1 MYGSSPGRLGWTTKW
16 DIVDKL
22 SICDGPK
29 LGEDEYEEEEVNGDV
44 LGVLREVILVLGDE
58 LFSMRPSITDPIG
71 LHDTVLRAGT
81 LKQLF

>member
-1 MYGSSPGRLGWTTKW
+1 M
-16 DIVDKL
+16 
-22 SICDGPK
+22 
-29 LGEDEYEEEEVNGDV
+29 EDEYEEEEVNGDV

-81 LKQLF
+81 LKQLPWRLIMIILNFHN

>member
-1 MYGSSPGRLGWTTKW
+1 M
-16 DIVDKL
+16 
-22 SICDGPK
+22 
-29 LGEDEYEEEEVNGDV
+29 GEDEYEEEEVNGDV

-81 LKQLF
+81 LKQLPWRLSMIILNVHIAFILFENHF